1 MSTNKPTITV
11 DGKEIDLKNWL
22 TTIETERSNKRF
34 AKTALDDYSDIG
46 INILS
51 LLAVCRQAIEAQDV
65 YNMQLAKGLDF
76 SRVLGIAMDLVPLS
90 EFELLDSLMPA
101 VFDMAE

>member
-22 TTIETERSNKRF
+22 TTIEAEQSNKRF

-51 LLAVCRQAIEAQDV
+51 LLAVCRQAIEAQK
-65 YNMQLAKGLDF
+65 YGMQIADGLHF
-76 SRVLGIAMDLVPLS
+76 GRVLGIVMGLVPLS
-90 EFELLDSLMPA
+90 EFELLDKLMPA